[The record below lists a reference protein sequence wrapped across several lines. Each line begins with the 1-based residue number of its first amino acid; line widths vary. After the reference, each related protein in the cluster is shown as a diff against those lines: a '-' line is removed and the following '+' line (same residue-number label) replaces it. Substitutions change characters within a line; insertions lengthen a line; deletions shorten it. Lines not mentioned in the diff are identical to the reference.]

1 MQIWHQWKFQ
11 NVTRFIVIAAYQV
24 EIYLIVFLC
33 MNKKHA
39 IWFNDEIVNQDFT
52 FLVVHEG
59 KRLNLSVW
67 KKNWGPLGYSTKF
80 IIWAVFSESALNE
93 HCCCSLLVLSYIQ
106 FSAIS
111 PRLLRRSSP
120 ILTNALETIKSNAT
134 NVIRC
139 LKDTRWLTELVQE
152 NSKSRPNYF
161 VKIGKQGENT
171 DVE

>member
-1 MQIWHQWKFQ
+1 M
-11 NVTRFIVIAAYQV
+11 
-24 EIYLIVFLC
+24 
-33 MNKKHA
+33 
-39 IWFNDEIVNQDFT
+39 
-52 FLVVHEG
+52 
-59 KRLNLSVW
+59 
-67 KKNWGPLGYSTKF
+67 
-80 IIWAVFSESALNE
+80 FSESALNE
-93 HCCCSLLVLSYIQ
+93 HYCCSLLVLSYIQ